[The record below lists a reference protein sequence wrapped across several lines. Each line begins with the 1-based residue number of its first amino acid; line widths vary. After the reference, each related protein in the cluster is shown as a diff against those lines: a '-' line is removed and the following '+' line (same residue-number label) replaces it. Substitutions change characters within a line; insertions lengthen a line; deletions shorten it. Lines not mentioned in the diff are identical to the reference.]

1 MPDTGPEY
9 GDSRGPGRSLNT
21 LMYMTSTLELDCPV
35 TTPRPRNHRRRL
47 LIALAAAAGAAG
59 ITVATAGTY
68 VLSHAGNQPLPAG
81 VHTVH
86 VYTVDDDISTVVP
99 PADRP
104 GVLGRFIGMCDA
116 DAYYLEVNGAGLCA
130 VLNGSLGTVQATG
143 APHGV
148 QLTAAEAAKLR
159 EIVRRSDGDG
169 PDPATR
175 VVLGYDDGW
184 AGLVKVADLTAG
196 GPVTGSVVH

>member
-1 MPDTGPEY
+1 MP
-9 GDSRGPGRSLNT
+9 
-21 LMYMTSTLELDCPV
+21 MTSTLELDRPI
-35 TTPRPRNHRRRL
+35 TTPHPRRRRL

-68 VLSHAGNQPLPAG
+68 VLTHAGNQPLPAG
-81 VHTVH
+81 AHTVQ
-86 VYTVDDDISTVVP
+86 VYTVDDAISTVVP

-130 VLNGSLGTVQATG
+130 VLNGSLGAVEATG
-143 APHGV
+143 TPHGV
-148 QLTAAEAAKLR
+148 RLTAAEAAKLR
-159 EIVRRSDGDG
+159 DIVRRSDGDG

-175 VVLGYDDGW
+175 VVLSYDDGW

-196 GPVTGSVVH
+196 GPVTGSVIH